1 MVQNKGLIYKEAPE
15 GVPVPG
21 KHFKVEARDFDLEKA
36 PEGAITIKHTY
47 ASFDP
52 YQRGRMRKP
61 EVKSY
66 SPPFTVGQPMQG
78 SGVATVLA
86 SGLPEYKKGDLVVG
100 IMPIEEYS
108 TLSEAALKAYGIK
121 KLENPL
127 GLDPKHFIGAL
138 GMTGL
143 TAYSS
148 FYDIGKPKKG
158 ETIFISAASGAV
170 GQIVGQL
177 AKREGL
183 TVIGSVGSDEKL
195 KFIKEELKFDEG
207 FNYKNEKPGEALKR
221 LAPNGIDIYYE
232 NVGGEHL
239 EAAIDALN
247 NKGRIIG
254 CGMVAEYNLP
264 DDKKYHVR
272 NLMQIVAK
280 RLTIRG
286 FIVGDPDMGPVYA
299 KERDENVSKWLKD
312 GSITTKFG
320 IVDGIDNAAEGWL
333 GMLQGK
339 YLGKVIL
346 KIAEE

>member
-36 PEGAITIKHTY
+36 PEGAITFKHIY

-52 YQRGRMRKP
+52 YQRGRMRRP

-66 SPPFTVGQPMQG
+66 SPPFTLGQPMQG
-78 SGVATVLA
+78 GGIATVLA
-86 SGLPEYKKGDLVVG
+86 SGLPEYKKGDLVIG

-108 TLSEAALKAYGIK
+108 TLSEAALKAYGIR

-127 GLDPKHFIGAL
+127 GLDLKEFTGPL
-138 GMTGL
+138 GMPGL

-195 KFIKEELKFDEG
+195 KFIKDELKFDEG

-232 NVGGEHL
+232 NVVGEYRD
-239 EAAIDALN
+239 AAIDALN
-247 NKGRIIG
+247 DKGRIIG

-286 FIVGDPDMGPVYA
+286 FIVGDSDMGPVYA
-299 KERDENVSKWLKD
+299 KERDENMSKWIKE
-312 GSITTKFG
+312 GSIITKFG

-339 YLGKVIL
+339 YLGKVVL